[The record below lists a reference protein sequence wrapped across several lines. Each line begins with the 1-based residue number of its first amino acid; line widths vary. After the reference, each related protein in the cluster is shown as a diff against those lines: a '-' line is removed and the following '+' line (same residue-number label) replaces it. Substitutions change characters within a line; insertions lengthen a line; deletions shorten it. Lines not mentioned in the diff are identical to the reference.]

1 MKSSLRSAMEVT
13 TIAVIYLLIHSSWKH
28 GGLFIH
34 LLTSH
39 PSFHPSSCVYL
50 PTHHHPSIHPFT
62 YAHTY
67 SHHFTPKLIYSLI
80 CPPSHHLTS
89 ILSIHLA
96 TVYLLTHCWPST
108 PLATVRVT
116 SMAFLND
123 DFMAVFSELY
133 VPFSQGFG
141 YHMTLP
147 NYSWRR
153 WSSSLRPYQEVPG
166 NPV

>member
-1 MKSSLRSAMEVT
+1 MEVT

-28 GGLFIH
+28 GGPFTCSPLILLFILLHVSTH
-34 LLTSH
+34 LLII
-39 PSFHPSSCVYL
+39 
-50 PTHHHPSIHPFT
+50 IHPFIHS
-62 YAHTY
+62 HT
-67 SHHFTPKLIYSLI
+67 HTPIPIISLLNSIYSLI

-133 VPFSQGFG
+133 VLFSQGFG
-141 YHMTLP
+141 YHVTLP